1 MSVAVTPEATPARGI
16 RGYFRN
22 PWRRPRF
29 LQATTIGYLLWS
41 MLPVVIAV
49 IFSFNAGRS
58 RSTWQ
63 GFGLR

>member
-29 LQATTIGYLLWS
+29 LQATTIG
-41 MLPVVIAV
+41 
-49 IFSFNAGRS
+49 
-58 RSTWQ
+58 
-63 GFGLR
+63 